1 MARRRFRSA
10 GWPLHASDLQ
20 SGGHRRHCAR
30 HRRLDSLSLWQGR
43 LDPIT
48 IADPLASEFA
58 AIAAKHSY
66 DAVSF
71 ADALLRVEA
80 VFGDLGRNP
89 AFAAPV
95 KRLVSQ
101 LFSGWGA
108 GDDFCGEL
116 TVCAQTYRKP

>member
-1 MARRRFRSA
+1 MDGSQKIPQRWLAVARERLAIGRGIDAIALATA
-10 GWPLHASDLQ
+10 GWIRYLYGKDE
-20 SGGHRRHCAR
+20 
-30 HRRLDSLSLWQGR
+30 LDQ
-43 LDPIT
+43 PIT

-101 LFSGWGA
+101 LFRDGA
-108 GDDFCGEL
+108 QATISAES
-116 TVCAQTYRKP
+116 